1 MAALRRKHCNTLPS
15 CSVCGGGLL
24 ETLDELY
31 APALEVQRKWHTA
44 TRNLC
49 PGDVVIVA
57 DKNTLR
63 GDYRLALVQDV
74 FPGEDGKVRKVTV
87 KYKSYRTG
95 EKVHEYRGARDT
107 VVSRAVQRLALLVP
121 VD

>member
-1 MAALRRKHCNTLPS
+1 MVEDFWKRWT
-15 CSVCGGGLL
+15 
-24 ETLDELY
+24 ELY
-31 APALEVQRKWHTA
+31 APALVVQRKWHTA

>member
-1 MAALRRKHCNTLPS
+1 MQVTAQHLKDAEDFVVKNIQKTMEC
-15 CSVCGGGLL
+15 
-24 ETLDELY
+24 ELY
-31 APALEVQRKWHTA
+31 APALVVQRKWHTA

-74 FPGEDGKVRKVTV
+74 FPGGGGKVRLGTELFECRVSLRKPLL
-87 KYKSYRTG
+87 KERDW
-95 EKVHEYRGARDT
+95 ARNLD
-107 VVSRAVQRLALLVP
+107 
-121 VD
+121 

>member
-1 MAALRRKHCNTLPS
+1 M
-15 CSVCGGGLL
+15 
-24 ETLDELY
+24 
-31 APALEVQRKWHTA
+31 
-44 TRNLC
+44 
-49 PGDVVIVA
+49 VIVA
-57 DKNTLR
+57 DKNTLW

-74 FPGEDGKVRKVTV
+74 FPREDGKVRKVTV

-95 EKVHEYRGARDT
+95 EKVHEYRGAKDT

>member
-1 MAALRRKHCNTLPS
+1 MVEDFWKRWT
-15 CSVCGGGLL
+15 
-24 ETLDELY
+24 ELY
-31 APALEVQRKWHTA
+31 APALVVQRKWHTA
-44 TRNLC
+44 TRNLQ

-63 GDYRLALVQDV
+63 GEYRLALVRDV
-74 FPGEDGKVRKVTV
+74 IPGEDGIVRKVMV
-87 KYKSYRTG
+87 HYKSYRSG
-95 EKVHEYRGARDT
+95 ESVHEYRGARDT